1 MVFNTNNFVITVA
14 SFLED
19 IKVAETSIEK
29 STIARNTYQ
38 FIFENKHVINTEK
51 FVIFKE
57 TVRNKLEEL
66 YYDFNLEWANDYH
79 FLLFNTYLFP
89 VEIVYNNPLEYWG
102 NELEDDYNNPADD
115 GGNELEADYNNE
127 QWNELYD
134 DYEAGYNNPQDEGGN
149 ELEAGYN
156 HPHDEDNWV
165 YDG

>member
-29 STIARNTYQ
+29 STIAKNMYQ

-66 YYDFNLEWANDYH
+66 YYNFNLEWANDYH
-79 FLLFNTYLFP
+79 FLLFNTYIVP

-102 NELEDDYNNPADD
+102 NELE
-115 GGNELEADYNNE
+115 ADYNND

-134 DYEAGYNNPQDEGGN
+134 DYEAGYNNPQDDGGN

-165 YDG
+165 YAG